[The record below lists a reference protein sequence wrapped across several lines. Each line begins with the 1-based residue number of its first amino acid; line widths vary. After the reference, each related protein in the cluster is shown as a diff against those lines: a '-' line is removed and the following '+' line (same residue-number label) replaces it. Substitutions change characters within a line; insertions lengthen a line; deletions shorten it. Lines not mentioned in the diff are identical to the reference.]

1 MAGNKNL
8 AEDPYERL
16 ANAIILQ
23 AVSDYRTSLK
33 KIKAHPKNRQ
43 AIDEALDIERFF
55 SSGWYQQLT
64 SVDGEYLIRMLQEEI
79 RQSKSI
85 RVKRC
90 QSEGNKNTLSEVAY
104 EQKTERRKEVS
115 VPGFRTEPED

>member
-1 MAGNKNL
+1 MAGNKTL

-23 AVSDYRTSLK
+23 AVADYRVALK
-33 KIKAHPKNRQ
+33 KIKAHPKDRK
-43 AIDEALDIERFF
+43 AIDEALEIERFF
-55 SSGWYQQLT
+55 RSGWYSRLT
-64 SVDGEYLIRMLQEEI
+64 SVDGEYLIKRLQEEI

-90 QSEGNKNTLSEVAY
+90 QSEGNKNNMEGL
-104 EQKTERRKEVS
+104 
-115 VPGFRTEPED
+115 